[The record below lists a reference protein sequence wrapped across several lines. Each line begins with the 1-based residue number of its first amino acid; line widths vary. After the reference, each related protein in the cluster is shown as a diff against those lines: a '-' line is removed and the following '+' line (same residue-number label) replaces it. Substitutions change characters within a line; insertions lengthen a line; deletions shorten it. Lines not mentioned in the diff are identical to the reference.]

1 MFSST
6 ISGHWSDF
14 VFYVGRNC
22 ECCGMENEGIKLITR
37 EDDEGFRVAAE
48 YAFRL
53 NHALMFPNQPI
64 DEKAMKDV
72 IERQLKEFKKEK

>member
-1 MFSST
+1 MK
-6 ISGHWSDF
+6 
-14 VFYVGRNC
+14 
-22 ECCGMENEGIKLITR
+22 NEGIKLITR

-72 IERQLKEFKKEK
+72 IERKLK